1 MVFWQGGDRLL
12 DHRSPDSQ
20 ERFRTAFNWEKAMFQ
35 AQIPNW
41 AWGLAIK
48 DGLIGGDDLPNVPRD
63 FDWIR
68 LQTAWGEGLKGTMGG
83 TRAAVRAVVDSPTL
97 MPSNSTRSLA

>member
-1 MVFWQGGDRLL
+1 
-12 DHRSPDSQ
+12 
-20 ERFRTAFNWEKAMFQ
+20 MFQ

-48 DGLIGGDDLPNVPRD
+48 DGLIGDDDLPKYVPRD

-97 MPSNSTRSLA
+97 MPSNSTRS